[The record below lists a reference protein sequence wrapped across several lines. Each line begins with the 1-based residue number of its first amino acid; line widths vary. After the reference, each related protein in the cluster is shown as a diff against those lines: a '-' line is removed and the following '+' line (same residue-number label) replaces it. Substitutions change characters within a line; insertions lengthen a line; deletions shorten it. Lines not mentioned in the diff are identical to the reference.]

1 MKKNILFSALVCGIV
16 ALLASCAGSSLRSA
30 AEALNGTC
38 PKPVNAIATME
49 SVSYE
54 DKTLVVNFS
63 IDDSSVTIDSLTS
76 VLDIVKN
83 EVMVR
88 LQNSADLKDYI
99 STCLE
104 ADAIIK
110 HIYTGK
116 QSGKSF
122 TIDLVES
129 DLQEILD
136 GKVEAID
143 MSETE
148 SEAAVENAATDA
160 VQKEENIIKQGVEA
174 NEVEAETEQ

>member
-1 MKKNILFSALVCGIV
+1 MKKSILFSALVCGIV
-16 ALLASCAGSSLRSA
+16 MLLGSCAGSSLRSA
-30 AEALNGTC
+30 AEALNSTC
-38 PKPVNAIATME
+38 PKQVNAIATMD

-63 IDDSSVTIDSLTS
+63 IDDSDVTIDSLMT
-76 VLDIVKN
+76 VIDVVKN
-83 EVMVR
+83 QIMVR

-99 STCLE
+99 STCME
-104 ADAIIK
+104 AGATIK

-122 TIDLVES
+122 TVEL
-129 DLQEILD
+129 DANDMKAILD

-143 MSETE
+143 LSE
-148 SEAAVENAATDA
+148 SEGEAEVEEASEDA
-160 VQKEENIIKQGVEA
+160 VQKGENIIQQGVEA

>member
-30 AEALNGTC
+30 AEALNSTC

-99 STCLE
+99 ATCLE

-116 QSGKSF
+116 VSGKSF
-122 TIDLVES
+122 TIELDAN
-129 DLQEILD
+129 DMKAILD

-143 MSETE
+143 MSETA